1 MTMAKRTPWNV
12 KANFGYCVLL
22 ITRVLGEVRRNPISR
37 DSVDEES
44 ELRLLSTSVHTSS
57 LKRGGTT
64 LWAKPA
70 TMYI

>member
-44 ELRLLSTSVHTSS
+44 ELRLLSTSVHRGIKNNQGSS
-57 LKRGGTT
+57 L
-64 LWAKPA
+64 
-70 TMYI
+70 